1 LRGDEKRKEKK
12 RDLFKIRKIFRKR
25 YGTVFVRFG
34 TPISLRRYLKELQV
48 EDFPESVEKR
58 RELYQ
63 KAADDVIRAIQE
75 AMAVTPSSL
84 VAAALLSRVDRSISR
99 SQVLETAE
107 LYLGFLRKM
116 KVDVSL
122 GGVED
127 REALLRALD
136 LFTQDG
142 IVRKGVEID
151 TSDPPFHVP
160 PEKRIHLEFS
170 KNMMVAHLAPIS
182 LYAWS
187 LRTARCDRRMST
199 YGVFMFLF
207 RLLKYEFLL
216 PVDHPM
222 KGYRWGREELE
233 TRGGDEIRDLC
244 HLTLNTL
251 EGFWVGASYLLKEM
265 GEEWIK
271 ERKLIQEMIRWG
283 KEMLKT
289 GQIRCPESFTSATLQ
304 GWLRIALEERILK
317 GEEGHSG
324 EKRREKRLGK
334 GPNFN
339 RIEEMVETLQRIL
352 ACG

>member
-1 LRGDEKRKEKK
+1 
-12 RDLFKIRKIFRKR
+12 
-25 YGTVFVRFG
+25 
-34 TPISLRRYLKELQV
+34 
-48 EDFPESVEKR
+48 
-58 RELYQ
+58 
-63 KAADDVIRAIQE
+63 
-75 AMAVTPSSL
+75 